1 MQASSILKKVLFH
14 RAVHDTCIFH
24 FFAQIIVFAMS
35 GTSSHKNWR
44 WHAAKLYP
52 SEARFDHLVSLLHDM
67 SLLMEARAAC
77 WDVTIED
84 ELDDF
89 MVSLPEPIA
98 KASESS
104 VCGL

>member
-1 MQASSILKKVLFH
+1 MYISLISKHLA
-14 RAVHDTCIFH
+14 AA

-35 GTSSHKNWR
+35 GTSSHKNCRWR
-44 WHAAKLYP
+44 AAKLYP
-52 SEARFDHLVSLLHDM
+52 PEARFAHLVSLLHDM